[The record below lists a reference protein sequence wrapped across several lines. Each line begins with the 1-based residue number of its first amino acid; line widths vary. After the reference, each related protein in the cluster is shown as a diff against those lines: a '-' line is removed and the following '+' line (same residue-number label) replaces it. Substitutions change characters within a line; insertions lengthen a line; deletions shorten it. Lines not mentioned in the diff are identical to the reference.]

1 MTDLFLKIVNMSI
14 SASYIILAVVI
25 ARLLLKKAPKWITV
39 LLWGIV
45 AVRLVFPFSIE
56 SILSLIPKAE
66 TVSPEIMMMREPVI
80 DSGIPVVNEVVNPVI
95 QQSFTP
101 EPVASANPLQIIIP
115 IISVVW
121 LVGIVAM
128 VIYAFVS
135 YWVLLKRIGAAF
147 KLRDNVY
154 QSESIKSPFV
164 MGVIRPKIYLPFN
177 TTERNTEFFIA
188 HESAHIKR
196 LDHLWKPL
204 GFTLLAVYWFNPL
217 MWVAY
222 ILLCKDIELACDEK
236 VIANYD
242 NVQRAD
248 YSQALLSCSM
258 NRKIITAC
266 PIAFG
271 EVSVKDRIKSVLNY
285 KKPALWIIIV
295 AIIAI
300 IATAVCFLTDPVSKV
315 EGSENNIEQTET
327 DAPYIPKGILPELYH
342 AARDAWT
349 ELDDQ
354 TKKEVLASFD
364 KGKIAKFNEKNGTV
378 EDGMLC
384 LGKFDKCIVFYERT
398 MLTMTETKEV
408 IGYEFTQSSSFMLVA
423 YSEGILYELR
433 DAYYL
438 NLLTKEE
445 VGLVHKNYL
454 ALVRYKSALD
464 TYTQTLKYY
473 VPLDDQ
479 NKAVFEKALNIDGS
493 ESGVWAEFGDR
504 YSGWESK
511 LRCYV
516 HNDKC
521 TIIFQ
526 PTDEVGETTRNID
539 GKKFTFSKGFNLY
552 AYVDGK
558 LYDLKDAY
566 DSGLVRKEY
575 LSGAE
580 SSHSVIQSYVI
591 QLMHLEQQYK

>member
-39 LLWGIV
+39 LLWGMV
-45 AVRLVFPFSIE
+45 AFRLVCPFSIE

-66 TVSPEIMMMREPVI
+66 TVSPEIMMMREPAV
-80 DSGIPVVNEVVNPVI
+80 DTGIPVVNEVVNPVI

-121 LVGIVAM
+121 LVGVVAM

-135 YWVLLKRIGAAF
+135 YWVLLKKIGAAF
-147 KLRDNVY
+147 RLRDNIY

-164 MGVIRPKIYLPFN
+164 VGVIRPKIYLPFN

-222 ILLCKDIELACDEK
+222 VLLCKDIELACDEK

-258 NRKIITAC
+258 NRKLITAC

-271 EVSVKDRIKSVLNY
+271 EVSVKDRIKSVLSY

-300 IATAVCFLTDPVSKV
+300 IATAVCFLTDPVSEK
-315 EGSENNIEQTET
+315 GADDTPENEI
-327 DAPYIPKGILPELYH
+327 DIELYN
-342 AARDAWT
+342 AAKEALIQ
-349 ELDDQ
+349 LDDD
-354 TKKEVLASFD
+354 TKSNLERFLPPEHDNWWAKIDDSSMKVTGSIRCYGAFKNCIVLFRYGQINAGNSASAAGYDFIESSGFAFYLYHKGDKENIYSLIEGFENGCITEEEVGLVKERHEAVKKYIKSYVGEEKEYTSEQPIEEQGVIVQLEGDLLKQVNNAFGYKEKSSLASNNLRCYGNF
-364 KGKIAKFNEKNGTV
+364 KNCVVLFKEHELATQMPEKIMVAGYTFSQSHSFGMFGV
-378 EDGMLC
+378 CDGIRY
-384 LGKFDKCIVFYERT
+384 KIE
-398 MLTMTETKEV
+398 E
-408 IGYEFTQSSSFMLVA
+408 A
-423 YSEGILYELR
+423 YELG
-433 DAYYL
+433 YL
-438 NLLTKEE
+438 SKEE
-445 VGLVHKNYL
+445 VGLAHVRYL
-454 ALVRYKSALD
+454 A
-464 TYTQTLKYY
+464 
-473 VPLDDQ
+473 
-479 NKAVFEKALNIDGS
+479 FERNNI
-493 ESGVWAEFGDR
+493 
-504 YSGWESK
+504 K
-511 LRCYV
+511 
-516 HNDKC
+516 
-521 TIIFQ
+521 
-526 PTDEVGETTRNID
+526 
-539 GKKFTFSKGFNLY
+539 
-552 AYVDGK
+552 
-558 LYDLKDAY
+558 
-566 DSGLVRKEY
+566 
-575 LSGAE
+575 
-580 SSHSVIQSYVI
+580 
-591 QLMHLEQQYK
+591 